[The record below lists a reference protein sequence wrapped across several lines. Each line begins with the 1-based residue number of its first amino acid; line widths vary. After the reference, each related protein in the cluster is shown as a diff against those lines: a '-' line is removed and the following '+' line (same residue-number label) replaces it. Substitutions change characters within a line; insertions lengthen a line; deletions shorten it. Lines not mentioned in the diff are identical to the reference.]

1 MKELEHHCPSDSHD
15 KSRVHVD
22 WIKQEDESITASEHL
37 RQKIAEAAIKM
48 SENESD
54 EEVNNPTLEEILR
67 SDVIDSDS
75 ENMDSDQDDPLR
87 HAGVYTAEEV
97 SLILRDKMLRL
108 QSLYIDQFKH
118 LQYLFKEKYKKYIQA
133 LQVGNEFQS
142 VAHDSSN
149 HFTMSSEELDKLKAL
164 MRYHRYNGQEILL
177 KDKLR
182 EKRRAFFEGD
192 SYKPKNFTKC
202 IYNKDEVCQ
211 NRAIPLS
218 HYCRER
224 KLSIY
229 LQLNQKIIIFI
240 FFQIFCMML
249 IKYYLDLVL
258 QAILLVLIQ

>member
-15 KSRVHVD
+15 KTRVHVH
-22 WIKQEDESITASEHL
+22 WIKQEDESIIASDHL

-54 EEVNNPTLEEILR
+54 EEFNNPTLEEILR

-118 LQYLFKEKYKKYIQA
+118 LQYLFKEKYKKYIQS
-133 LQVGNEFQS
+133 LQVESEIQS
-142 VAHDSSN
+142 LSPEPSNNFVSSP
-149 HFTMSSEELDKLKAL
+149 EELDKLKAL
-164 MRYHRYNGQEILL
+164 MRYHRYNGQETLL
-177 KDKLR
+177 KDKLK
-182 EKRRAFFEGD
+182 EKRRAMLEGD
-192 SYKPKNFTKC
+192 NYKPKNYIKC
-202 IYNKDEVCQ
+202 IYNKDEVCE

-224 KLSIY
+224 KSI
-229 LQLNQKIIIFI
+229 LKF
-240 FFQIFCMML
+240 
-249 IKYYLDLVL
+249 
-258 QAILLVLIQ
+258 